1 MKKVDNVYEKRIISS
16 FSEIIENE
24 SEGMPWRNI
33 PLVRGILNDL
43 NEAISLNLEG
53 INGSDRELFCKRVLT
68 DELIPVYDVPRL
80 ALELASYTKA
90 CRELKTKL
98 EAYVDTENITMDQ
111 LEPMLGRHLKFD
123 PVERTPEW
131 EECIYDVESECE
143 SILKDE
149 PRGMGFCFPYWN
161 TKTVVLASKGIEWNS
176 PSRMNPGVI
185 FD

>member
-1 MKKVDNVYEKRIISS
+1 MKKSDSYEERILVA
-16 FSEIIENE
+16 FNQVLEND
-24 SEGMPWRNI
+24 SEGMQWRNI
-33 PLVRGILNDL
+33 PIVRSILDDL
-43 NEAISLNLEG
+43 NEAILSNLEG
-53 INGSDRELFCKRVLT
+53 IDSSDRESFCKRVLT
-68 DELIPVYDVPRL
+68 DELIPVYDVPRF

-90 CRELKTKL
+90 CRELKCKL
-98 EAYVDTENITMDQ
+98 EAYVDTGNVPMDR

-161 TKTVVLASKGIEWNS
+161 TKTAILARRGIEWNS